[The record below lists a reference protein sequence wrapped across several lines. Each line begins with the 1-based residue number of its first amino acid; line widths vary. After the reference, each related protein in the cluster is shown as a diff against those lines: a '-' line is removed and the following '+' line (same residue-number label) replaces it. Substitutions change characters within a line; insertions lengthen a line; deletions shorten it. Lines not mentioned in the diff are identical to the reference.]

1 MKETSQAE
9 LDLKGILSSEEP
21 EAVLKV
27 TLDTPLSQNGKTAG
41 YYTRIVRP
49 KEVTTDQCLAFAK
62 DFHTKALN
70 KEATEELTAYL
81 EPDEKSDNTTY
92 QTVNIH
98 SDITHIQWGDM
109 KPSVIGDVE
118 WDIKES
124 NTVYTSILA
133 KYKVSCTDEEGA
145 ESIYNVK
152 EFFRVRFL
160 VDTIYLLDYNRNME
174 QVFDGRESDFDEN
187 GIILGIIP
195 KDISYEINKDQ
206 TSAAFVQAG
215 ELWLYESKKGNL
227 TKVFSMPDQ
236 EGRDTRGEN
245 DQHAVRV
252 IGIDNKIILRLP
264 FTGIWRAAAT
274 KARSASAFIIMMRLK
289 IRLRKRHLLQV
300 RNRLPSQ
307 KMSLVRWY
315 IIIRVLPFCTF
326 LQTELYIGSI

>member
-1 MKETSQAE
+1 MNPLFGYVNKMEIPAVRDTITPLKSDGSLTVKVEKYGNKIDKLKYEVYSLDGTKKHAEGKADIVKETSQAE

-160 VDTIYLLDYNRNME
+160 VDTYL
-174 QVFDGRESDFDEN
+174 F
-187 GIILGIIP
+187 
-195 KDISYEINKDQ
+195 
-206 TSAAFVQAG
+206 A
-215 ELWLYESKKGNL
+215 
-227 TKVFSMPDQ
+227 
-236 EGRDTRGEN
+236 
-245 DQHAVRV
+245 
-252 IGIDNKIILRLP
+252 RL
-264 FTGIWRAAAT
+264 
-274 KARSASAFIIMMRLK
+274 
-289 IRLRKRHLLQV
+289 
-300 RNRLPSQ
+300 
-307 KMSLVRWY
+307 
-315 IIIRVLPFCTF
+315 
-326 LQTELYIGSI
+326 

>member
-1 MKETSQAE
+1 M
-9 LDLKGILSSEEP
+9 
-21 EAVLKV
+21 
-27 TLDTPLSQNGKTAG
+27 
-41 YYTRIVRP
+41 
-49 KEVTTDQCLAFAK
+49 
-62 DFHTKALN
+62 
-70 KEATEELTAYL
+70 
-81 EPDEKSDNTTY
+81 
-92 QTVNIH
+92 
-98 SDITHIQWGDM
+98 
-109 KPSVIGDVE
+109 
-118 WDIKES
+118 
-124 NTVYTSILA
+124 
-133 KYKVSCTDEEGA
+133 
-145 ESIYNVK
+145 K

-252 IGIDNKIILRLP
+252 IGIDNKNNITFAVYGYMARGSHEGEVGV
-264 FTGIWRAAAT
+264 GIY
-274 KARSASAFIIMMRLK
+274 IMMRLK

>member
-118 WDIKES
+118 WDIKEVIRYILLYS
-124 NTVYTSILA
+124 QNIKFPVRTKRERKASI
-133 KYKVSCTDEEGA
+133 T
-145 ESIYNVK
+145 
-152 EFFRVRFL
+152 
-160 VDTIYLLDYNRNME
+160 
-174 QVFDGRESDFDEN
+174 
-187 GIILGIIP
+187 
-195 KDISYEINKDQ
+195 
-206 TSAAFVQAG
+206 
-215 ELWLYESKKGNL
+215 
-227 TKVFSMPDQ
+227 
-236 EGRDTRGEN
+236 
-245 DQHAVRV
+245 
-252 IGIDNKIILRLP
+252 
-264 FTGIWRAAAT
+264 
-274 KARSASAFIIMMRLK
+274 
-289 IRLRKRHLLQV
+289 
-300 RNRLPSQ
+300 
-307 KMSLVRWY
+307 
-315 IIIRVLPFCTF
+315 
-326 LQTELYIGSI
+326 